1 MSLFFIFIFWKDYK
15 NPKED
20 FFHLNDGNSVI
31 WFLIFYIAGAYI
43 GKYRADYYGIK
54 KYIYCFIY
62 LFIFSCFSFLFFKT
76 NNNELP
82 LRIGKYKL
90 NIPITLK
97 VMLNDKY
104 HSFFK
109 IVQSITFCLF
119 FMQIHYNKYIAKII
133 CFIGPLTFGIY
144 LIHNHKL
151 IHKNVLDHFF
161 ENLSRNLSFKEV
173 LNSLL
178 LESLKMVIF
187 SLIIDY
193 LRYLLFSLLRI
204 KKILIFLETKL
215 KEKLS

>member
-1 MSLFFIFIFWKDYK
+1 MINIILSL
-15 NPKED
+15 
-20 FFHLNDGNSVI
+20 
-31 WFLIFYIAGAYI
+31 
-43 GKYRADYYGIK
+43 
-54 KYIYCFIY
+54 
-62 LFIFSCFSFLFFKT
+62 
-76 NNNELP
+76 
-82 LRIGKYKL
+82 KL
-90 NIPITLK
+90 
-97 VMLNDKY
+97 
-104 HSFFK
+104 S
-109 IVQSITFCLF
+109 
-119 FMQIHYNKYIAKII
+119 KII